1 MTIKPRKLKGF
12 RDIFGGE
19 MVLRS
24 KILQILSEAAEQYG
38 FQLTDTPAME
48 YTEMLLGAGGETDKQ
63 VYTFTDQGGRNVSL
77 RYDLTVPLARFA
89 AEHQGAYHLPF
100 KRFQMGKVWR
110 AEKPQKGRYREFLQA
125 DFDILGPE
133 APHSEIEILMLVASC
148 LSRCPGPGYV
158 MQLGHREVLSA
169 LCKVLLQIEGSH
181 QNKVFIILD
190 KLAKVG
196 KDAVAVML
204 EEHLSEQRGDAGGAA
219 RDAENFAK
227 IISSAS
233 PEEIKDYLKG
243 SPGALKAFEELEF
256 YQQVLSSSFPKDR
269 IRFEITTS
277 LARGLDY
284 YTGLVFET
292 TCTDA
297 TAGSVCSGGRYSG
310 LLDRFTRNSIS
321 AVGASVGVDRLV
333 SILHPL
339 VPSHHPILRPN
350 SPRFFLVSDL
360 KHQEAFGHLVS
371 SALLLRRKGVSVIY
385 ALSVRSIQ
393 KQYQQASRTGAQYA
407 VFLELENSATASDP
421 WAQPVTIKNLDTSK
435 EDSGI
440 LKDLLRLHSS

>member
-1 MTIKPRKLKGF
+1 M
-12 RDIFGGE
+12 
-19 MVLRS
+19 LRN
-24 KILQILSEAAEQYG
+24 KITQILSESAEQYG
-38 FQLTDTPAME
+38 FQITDTPAVE

-63 VYTFTDQGGRNVSL
+63 VYTFTDQGGRDIAL

-133 APHSEIEILMLVASC
+133 APHSEMEILMLVASC

-158 MQLGHREVLSA
+158 MQLGHREVLSR
-169 LCKVLLQIEGSH
+169 LCEVLIGIEDSQ

-196 KDAVAVML
+196 KEAMAVML
-204 EEHLSEQRGDAGGAA
+204 EEHLSEQGKDTGGAE
-219 RDAENFAK
+219 RFAQ

-233 PEEIKDYLKG
+233 PEEIKGYLEG

-269 IRFEITTS
+269 IHFEIATS

-292 TCTDA
+292 TCGDGA
-297 TAGSVCSGGRYSG
+297 TGSVCSGGRYSG

-339 VPSHHPILRPN
+339 VPSHHPILRPK

-385 ALSVRSIQ
+385 ALSVRSVQ

-407 VFLELENSATASDP
+407 VFLELGESPIASDP

-435 EDSGI
+435 EDSGV
-440 LKDLLRLHSS
+440 LKDLLRLHSSWL